1 MIITFVGGGN
11 MACALIGGLLQ
22 QDYPVAKLRVI
33 EIDPGSR
40 ERIKRQFNVTTD
52 AELATGAIGCDV
64 VVLAVKPQQLFAVAE
79 QLTPLLTDQ
88 LVVSIAAGIRAPD
101 LSRWLG
107 GYGGIVRAMPNTPSL
122 IRAGVTGLYALPTV
136 SSSQKEC
143 AAKILNAVG
152 SVLWVEQE
160 VLLDAVTAVSGSGPA
175 YIFYFIEA
183 MQQAGMELGLSNAQ
197 ARQLTLQTFLGA
209 TQLAVQSEEDV
220 TILRSRVTSRGG
232 TTEQA
237 LLRMEQDDVKKAIVR
252 AIHVA
257 FERAQQMGDEL
268 GGK

>member
-1 MIITFVGGGN
+1 

-22 QDYPVAKLRVI
+22 QDCSAARLHVV
-33 EIDPGSR
+33 EIDSGSR
-40 ERIKRQFNVTTD
+40 DKIKHQFGIVAV
-52 AELATGAIGCDV
+52 AELTTGVSDCDV
-64 VVLAVKPQQLFAVAE
+64 IVLAVKPQQLFTVAE
-79 QLTPLLTDQ
+79 QLALLLTGQ
-88 LVVSIAAGIRAPD
+88 LVISIAAGIRAPD

-107 GYGGIVRAMPNTPSL
+107 GYGSIVRAMPNTPSL
-122 IRAGVTGLYALPTV
+122 IRAGVTGLYALPAVTTQ
-136 SSSQKEC
+136 QKED
-143 AAKILNAVG
+143 AANILNAVG

-160 VLLDAVTAVSGSGPA
+160 TLLDAVTALSGSGPA

-183 MQQAGMELGLSNAQ
+183 MQQAGMELGLSKAQ

-209 TQLAVQSEEDV
+209 TQLASQSEEDV
-220 TILRSRVTSRGG
+220 TILRSRVTSKGG

-237 LLRMEQDDVKKAIVR
+237 LLRMEQDDIRNAIVR

-268 GGK
+268 GRK

>member
-22 QDYPVAKLRVI
+22 QDYPAAQLRVV
-33 EIDPGSR
+33 EIDPESR
-40 ERIKRQFNVTTD
+40 DRIKRQFDVVAC
-52 AELATGAIGCDV
+52 AELATGIIDCDV
-64 VVLAVKPQQLFAVAE
+64 IVLAVKPQQLFAVAE
-79 QLTPLLTDQ
+79 QLTPMLADQ
-88 LVVSIAAGIRAPD
+88 LVISIAAGIRAPD

-107 GYGGIVRAMPNTPSL
+107 GYSGIVRAMPNTPSL

-136 SSSQKEC
+136 TSLQKEY

-209 TQLAVQSEEDV
+209 TQLAVQSEEEV

-268 GGK
+268 GRK

>member
-1 MIITFVGGGN
+1 MNITFVGGGN

-22 QDYPVAKLRVI
+22 QDYAAAQLRVV
-33 EIDPGSR
+33 EIVPESR
-40 ERIKRQFNVTTD
+40 DRIQHQFGVVAV
-52 AELATGAIGCDV
+52 AELAAGVIDCDV
-64 VVLAVKPQQLFAVAE
+64 LVLAVKPQQFFTVAE
-79 QLTPLLTDQ
+79 QLAPLLVGQ
-88 LVVSIAAGIRAPD
+88 LVISIAAGIRASD

-136 SSSQKEC
+136 TIQQKEN
-143 AAKILNAVG
+143 AANILNAVG

-160 VLLDAVTAVSGSGPA
+160 VLLDGVAALSGSGPA

-183 MQQAGMELGLSNAQ
+183 MQQAGMELGLSKEQ

-209 TQLAVQSEEDV
+209 TQLASQSDEDV
-220 TILRSRVTSRGG
+220 TILRSRVTSKGG

-237 LLRMEQDDVKKAIVR
+237 LLKMEQEDVKNAIVR

-257 FERAQQMGDEL
+257 FERAQQMGDEF
-268 GGK
+268 GRK